1 MVSHSVNYLTLLH
14 VRFTAGDQVLPADM
28 DEDFFPKCLQTAIFF
43 SLYYTLSSCFMF
55 LVRQNAHFSL
65 SHATRAAS

>member
-43 SLYYTLSSCFMF
+43 SLLHVVILFYTFGLPELSFFAQSCY
-55 LVRQNAHFSL
+55 LDC
-65 SHATRAAS
+65 